1 MTPNIDERTERQ
13 LYAAYRLILSW
24 PKREAQDEESRS
36 AAISAE
42 DTDRAVDASA
52 RDSANTA
59 GKCNTSQSTIG
70 HKPVA

>member
-36 AAISAE
+36 AAIPAE
-42 DTDRAVDASA
+42 DTVRVVDAA
-52 RDSANTA
+52 TPRDGGNAA
-59 GKCNTSQSTIG
+59 GKSNTSQ
-70 HKPVA
+70 